1 MNKKILIVL
10 GVSLALN
17 FLFIGFEVSRAVF
30 EPPYPYMPAE
40 RFDFRPDGYKGREN
54 VPDINKDANRKVF
67 FGAFKKAF
75 EDARKPMAD
84 SKKAIADAV
93 RKDPFD
99 PEALKK
105 ALDEAS
111 AVRAKFDDKVQ
122 DNMLEII
129 SNMTPEERAAFA
141 NSFERKHHRAKD
153 PKVRPEKR
161 RRPLPPS
168 EPGMEP
174 PPPPPHEPDM
184 MMPPPPPAPGMIPD
198 PRRDDPDFRRPR
210 HHRLRP
216 HHREM
221 MPPCD
226 DEVPAHMRRPMP
238 DDEAEMFTKKAKP
251 AKKLKKAPKKLKKNG
266 EPKPVPQE
274 GSTPQK

>member
-30 EPPYPYMPAE
+30 EPPYPSMPAE
-40 RFDFRPDGYKGREN
+40 RFDFRPDGYRGR
-54 VPDINKDANRKVF
+54 DDGRDMNKDANRKVF

-75 EDARKPMAD
+75 KDARKPMAD

-99 PEALKK
+99 PKALKK

-141 NSFERKHHRAKD
+141 NSFERKHHRAKN
-153 PKVRPEKR
+153 PKPRHEKR
-161 RRPLPPS
+161 MRHMPPA

-174 PPPPPHEPDM
+174 PLPPEPG
-184 MMPPPPPAPGMIPD
+184 MMPPPPPEPGMRPD

-210 HHRLRP
+210 HHRRRP
-216 HHREM
+216 HHPEM

-226 DEVPAHMRRPMP
+226 GNVPVHMRRPMP
-238 DDEAEMFTKKAKP
+238 DDEADMLPQKAKP
-251 AKKLKKAPKKLKKNG
+251 AKKMKKAPKKQKKDG
-266 EPKPVPQE
+266 KPKPVLQE